1 MKEANCTSGTV
12 GSTAQ
17 AEAKARWNPYLV
29 GIGIGV
35 LSWAAFGLLETWFK
49 PTAESGI
56 SLANGGKLRED
67 VHLRFSL

>member
-29 GIGIGV
+29 GIGIGIGV
-35 LSWAAFGLLETWFK
+35 LSWAAFRLLETRFK
-49 PTAESGI
+49 PTAESSI
-56 SLANGGKLRED
+56 STG
-67 VHLRFSL
+67 